1 MPQQTENFAERWNV
15 IANPGAEHTEQAFTD
30 FIRGC
35 GRGRKV
41 LNCAV
46 PLARAHA
53 LTDFQMPAGL
63 TAGDCITT
71 SVTGNFPDSLRDWKY
86 QPKFCS
92 EPQLP
97 QLAPLPP
104 EAATLQ
110 DLPWFESPSQSTG
123 LGINARHVRY
133 HHSLWQELKPKVLQG
148 VHTTLVLALPQ
159 IGFALAPHIQLEKVF
174 LFLGSLARGLGPAQL
189 FPARYL
195 YPDAHLGGLANM
207 PAPIFAD
214 ILPTTGGFAY
224 PCVDCEPDPW
234 RVLARFGNGD
244 RYYGYPFRAATDS
257 MQDFT
262 LHDHEDRAMLLPSG
276 QRVVARRS
284 ETCAYATLDPALQQ
298 ELGLDREGFEDAT
311 CLLRGAV
318 THDGLPFSL
327 PAPLQPLVFAIVL
340 THWRM
345 ELDRP
350 GDLSSYAVF
359 TQHAAIRGF
368 NYFQRVEPYYS
379 NFMRLIQNISADP
392 NFRAYPLSNHLTHS
406 WLGGNLRLSDHLSQ
420 SECDLGPELMRSYYY
435 QQLDWQAG
443 VVNLMNHAGLPGQER
458 PGRDDL
464 SHRPGDRESPGDG
477 WPRLPPNAPVAA
489 VRFASVSKTDQ
500 ARCRSGRAIIPRSS
514 NSTRSSKRKGCPG
527 SERSVLGRLVEHGLR
542 QSNPH
547 LLARGQHPTLHIPKL
562 FQIELAD
569 QSIDA
574 LRQTLDPVKQA
585 EDTEILPHGQ
595 IPRERGIEGSEI
607 RAPHRLGAVCR
618 KSHPVDT
625 DAVHSASAILS
636 SL

>member
-30 FIRGC
+30 FIHGS

-46 PLARAHA
+46 PMSRAHA

-110 DLPWFESPSQSTG
+110 GLPWFESPSQSTG

-214 ILPTTGGFAY
+214 ILPATGGFAY

-257 MQDFT
+257 MQAFT

-276 QRVVARRS
+276 QRVVARHS
-284 ETCAYATLDPALQQ
+284 ETCAHATLDPALKQ

-327 PAPLQPLVFAIVL
+327 PAPMQPLVFALVL

-350 GDLSSYAVF
+350 
-359 TQHAAIRGF
+359 R
-368 NYFQRVEPYYS
+368 
-379 NFMRLIQNISADP
+379 
-392 NFRAYPLSNHLTHS
+392 
-406 WLGGNLRLSDHLSQ
+406 
-420 SECDLGPELMRSYYY
+420 
-435 QQLDWQAG
+435 
-443 VVNLMNHAGLPGQER
+443 
-458 PGRDDL
+458 
-464 SHRPGDRESPGDG
+464 DRESPGDG
-477 WPRLPPNAPVAA
+477 WPRLSPNAPVAA
-489 VRFASVSKTDQ
+489 VRFASVSQTDQ
-500 ARCRSGRAIIPRSS
+500 ARF
-514 NSTRSSKRKGCPG
+514 
-527 SERSVLGRLVEHGLR
+527 
-542 QSNPH
+542 
-547 LLARGQHPTLHIPKL
+547 LLA
-562 FQIELAD
+562 E
-569 QSIDA
+569 
-574 LRQTLDPVKQA
+574 
-585 EDTEILPHGQ
+585 
-595 IPRERGIEGSEI
+595 
-607 RAPHRLGAVCR
+607 RAPRVR
-618 KSHPVDT
+618 RT
-625 DAVHSASAILS
+625 
-636 SL
+636 

>member
-30 FIRGC
+30 FIRGG

-63 TAGDCITT
+63 TAGDCITS

-92 EPQLP
+92 ERQLP

-110 DLPWFESPSQSTG
+110 DLPWFESPAQATG
-123 LGINARHVRY
+123 IGINARHVRY

-174 LFLGSLARGLGPAQL
+174 LFLGSLARGLGPVQL

-214 ILPTTGGFAY
+214 LLPTTGGFAY

-406 WLGGNLRLSDHLSQ
+406 WLGGNLRLSNHLSQ

-443 VVNLMNHAGLPGQER
+443 VVNLMNHAAFRAKSDRAGTTSRTGQEIENLLGMDGLAFHQMHRLLRFDSHLFPKPTKRASFWPGHHPAFVELDQKFRTEGLP
-458 PGRDDL
+458 
-464 SHRPGDRESPGDG
+464 
-477 WPRLPPNAPVAA
+477 RL
-489 VRFASVSKTDQ
+489 
-500 ARCRSGRAIIPRSS
+500 
-514 NSTRSSKRKGCPG
+514 
-527 SERSVLGRLVEHGLR
+527 
-542 QSNPH
+542 
-547 LLARGQHPTLHIPKL
+547 
-562 FQIELAD
+562 
-569 QSIDA
+569 
-574 LRQTLDPVKQA
+574 
-585 EDTEILPHGQ
+585 
-595 IPRERGIEGSEI
+595 
-607 RAPHRLGAVCR
+607 
-618 KSHPVDT
+618 
-625 DAVHSASAILS
+625 
-636 SL
+636 